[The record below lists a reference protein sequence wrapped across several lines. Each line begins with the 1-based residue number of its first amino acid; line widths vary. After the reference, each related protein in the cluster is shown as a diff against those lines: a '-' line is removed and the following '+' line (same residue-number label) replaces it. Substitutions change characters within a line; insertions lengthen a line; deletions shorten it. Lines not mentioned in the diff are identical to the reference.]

1 SERINHG
8 VFGYTVTDDQL
19 NQTVQEWLLKRHGW
33 DIDPDWLIYS
43 PGVLQTIHMTL
54 LTQTDPGDKVLIQT
68 PVYPP
73 FHSIIKSHERELVTN
88 SLIYKD
94 GVYTIDYDDL
104 EEKFKQGVKAML
116 FCSPHNPIGRVWSKD
131 ELLQILAL
139 AEKYHV
145 LIISD
150 EIHADLIYKPH
161 VHIPIGK

>member
-1 SERINHG
+1 MTIFENLPSRKGTRSLKWDRVEDMFGSKDVQPLWVADMDLEIAEPIKQALSERINHG

-73 FHSIIKSHERELVTN
+73 F
-88 SLIYKD
+88 
-94 GVYTIDYDDL
+94 
-104 EEKFKQGVKAML
+104 
-116 FCSPHNPIGRVWSKD
+116 
-131 ELLQILAL
+131 
-139 AEKYHV
+139 
-145 LIISD
+145 
-150 EIHADLIYKPH
+150 
-161 VHIPIGK
+161 